1 MATTDDYDLNHR
13 SHGDRDPQ
21 RPPGLMLVVI
31 AFVLLVALGYAIYP
45 RGANPPSP
53 NAGGGGPSANTNP
66 AQSPTGK

>member
-1 MATTDDYDLNHR
+1 
-13 SHGDRDPQ
+13 
-21 RPPGLMLVVI
+21 MLVFV
-31 AFVLLVALGYAIYP
+31 AFVLLVSLGYAIYP